1 MPKSA
6 WLAAYATATLA
17 FALDPQR
24 AITQFVHTSW
34 TEKDGAPNN
43 VRALAQTKDGYLWIG
58 TTAGLFRFDGVR
70 FTAFEAPPGEALPAT
85 RVRGLLATL
94 DGAIWIVWLAGAVSR
109 LQNGHLASYSEQD
122 GLPATSA
129 LVESD
134 DGTLIAATA
143 NGLSRL
149 ERGRWKDATK
159 EWNFPG
165 KQARQLY
172 FDKDG
177 TLWVASEN
185 NVMYLRRGQGRF
197 IDTGIAL
204 QVFYDFVKGPD
215 GEIWVSEV
223 ERSAH
228 TIGRAGDGTRDTE
241 VRVGATW
248 VLFDRDGSLW
258 VASLGDGL
266 RRVPYPDRIRGKQIA
281 QFGAEA
287 ERFTAKDGLSSPMVT
302 TIMEDR
308 EGNIWCGTTN
318 GLDRFRQGAF
328 LAVEVPQ
335 PDILRGLVA
344 TKNGDL
350 WVFSPSEAIRVSP
363 LGSKEL
369 VGSYEIL
376 GLCEDESGGLWAQPP
391 AHKEVVLMH
400 RFRQGRFAPVPLPGN
415 PRLRDVSTIA
425 CDHAGGLWFF
435 DQDRGLFRLSDGGL
449 AKIADSADPTY
460 RYPVLYTDRERRV
473 WLGQRDSIEMF
484 DHGSQRRFDARD
496 GVEVKL
502 IRAFAEDK
510 AGSVWIAGDG
520 GLAQFDHDH
529 FRSLSRSNG
538 LPAQSFTGLVED
550 DNGYWWIV
558 FDAGVLRIGA
568 KELDRALGDSAYRV
582 PYELFN
588 LLDGLPAK
596 PAVLRAPVL
605 AKTGDGRI
613 WVATAN
619 GIAYVDP
626 RRIPRNPLPPPVCV
640 ESLKVNG
647 KETTPVDGLVL
658 SAGSNDLEIDYTAL
672 SLTIP
677 ERVRFKYKLEGHDS
691 EWRDVGG
698 RRQAYY
704 GGLPPKDYR
713 FRVIAANESGVWNEA
728 GASFGFSI
736 APAYYQT
743 RWFQALCAA
752 AFLALLWGLY
762 RFRLHQIAERFNTRM
777 EARVDERTRIARE
790 LHDTLLQSFQALMI
804 HFQAVDNLLPPGK
817 GKDALEKVLDRADR
831 ALVEGRNAIQNI
843 RSSTTVTN
851 ELSHAV
857 TALGEELAGSHDGE
871 TGPATFRVSVEGT
884 PRDLRPI
891 LRDDI
896 YRIAREALQNAFRHA
911 QASQIEAD
919 ITYGDSLLRLRVRDD
934 GKGIDPKHLHAGRDG
949 HWGLPGMRERAQQIG
964 AQFEMWSEV
973 GAGTE
978 VELRIPGSIVYV
990 KARGRGGLRLFRKK
1004 KEGSNER

>member
-1 MPKSA
+1 
-6 WLAAYATATLA
+6 
-17 FALDPQR
+17 
-24 AITQFVHTSW
+24 V
-34 TEKDGAPNN
+34 
-43 VRALAQTKDGYLWIG
+43 
-58 TTAGLFRFDGVR
+58 
-70 FTAFEAPPGEALPAT
+70 
-85 RVRGLLATL
+85 
-94 DGAIWIVWLAGAVSR
+94 
-109 LQNGHLASYSEQD
+109 
-122 GLPATSA
+122 
-129 LVESD
+129 
-134 DGTLIAATA
+134 
-143 NGLSRL
+143 
-149 ERGRWKDATK
+149 
-159 EWNFPG
+159 
-165 KQARQLY
+165 
-172 FDKDG
+172 
-177 TLWVASEN
+177 
-185 NVMYLRRGQGRF
+185 
-197 IDTGIAL
+197 
-204 QVFYDFVKGPD
+204 
-215 GEIWVSEV
+215 
-223 ERSAH
+223 
-228 TIGRAGDGTRDTE
+228 
-241 VRVGATW
+241 
-248 VLFDRDGSLW
+248 
-258 VASLGDGL
+258 
-266 RRVPYPDRIRGKQIA
+266 
-281 QFGAEA
+281 
-287 ERFTAKDGLSSPMVT
+287 
-302 TIMEDR
+302 
-308 EGNIWCGTTN
+308 
-318 GLDRFRQGAF
+318 
-328 LAVEVPQ
+328 
-335 PDILRGLVA
+335 
-344 TKNGDL
+344 
-350 WVFSPSEAIRVSP
+350 
-363 LGSKEL
+363 
-369 VGSYEIL
+369 
-376 GLCEDESGGLWAQPP
+376 
-391 AHKEVVLMH
+391 
-400 RFRQGRFAPVPLPGN
+400 
-415 PRLRDVSTIA
+415 
-425 CDHAGGLWFF
+425 
-435 DQDRGLFRLSDGGL
+435 
-449 AKIADSADPTY
+449 
-460 RYPVLYTDRERRV
+460 
-473 WLGQRDSIEMF
+473 
-484 DHGSQRRFDARD
+484 
-496 GVEVKL
+496 
-502 IRAFAEDK
+502 
-510 AGSVWIAGDG
+510 
-520 GLAQFDHDH
+520 
-529 FRSLSRSNG
+529 
-538 LPAQSFTGLVED
+538 
-550 DNGYWWIV
+550 
-558 FDAGVLRIGA
+558 
-568 KELDRALGDSAYRV
+568 DRALGDSAYRV

-596 PAVLRAPVL
+596 PAEQRAPVL

-626 RRIPRNPLPPPVCV
+626 RRIPRNPLPPPVSV

-713 FRVIAANESGVWNEA
+713 FRVIAANDSGVWNEA

-934 GKGIDPKHLHAGRDG
+934 GKGIDPKHLQAGRDG

-978 VELRIPGSIVYV
+978 VELRIPGSIVYE
-990 KARGRGGLRLFRKK
+990 KARGRGGLRLFRKT
-1004 KEGSNER
+1004 KEGSNESNER